1 MKKVERVFST
11 PDSHWVGDGFPV
23 KTLFSY
29 QQQGKSISPFLLL
42 DHAGP
47 MQFYPTEHQRGV
59 GEHPHRGFE
68 TVTIVYQGE
77 VAHKDSTGEQGVI
90 GEGDVQWMTAA
101 SGILHE
107 EFHSNAFAETGGV
120 LEMMQL
126 WVNLPKVDK
135 MSAPKYQE
143 IKAKQIP
150 CVALPDKTGF
160 LRVIAGQLAN
170 KKGPASTH
178 SPILVADG
186 EIKTSGHYHLALQD
200 GWTTIVVVRDGQLK
214 LNGKILSNNQTLAI
228 SGSDHGL
235 SIEALSDS
243 KLLILSGKPIDEPII
258 GYGPFVMNSEA
269 EIKQAITDYQTG
281 KFGRLTRI

>member
-1 MKKVERVFST
+1 M
-11 PDSHWVGDGFPV
+11 
-23 KTLFSY
+23 
-29 QQQGKSISPFLLL
+29 
-42 DHAGP
+42 
-47 MQFYPTEHQRGV
+47 
-59 GEHPHRGFE
+59 
-68 TVTIVYQGE
+68 
-77 VAHKDSTGEQGVI
+77 
-90 GEGDVQWMTAA
+90 
-101 SGILHE
+101 
-107 EFHSNAFAETGGV
+107 
-120 LEMMQL
+120 
-126 WVNLPKVDK
+126 
-135 MSAPKYQE
+135 
-143 IKAKQIP
+143 
-150 CVALPDKTGF
+150 ALPDKTGF